1 MHDITATVRPA
12 DAPTASAAGD
22 TAAPTAPASDAATPP
37 APAAAPPAPTAAPP
51 EAANDTLRDALIDSR
66 QRWRDLVIQAADFAF
81 ETDEWGRFVFVV
93 PDPALGWSASTLVGQ
108 PAELLLADGEERTS
122 FNPFR
127 AAVAVRRR
135 RAWLKRGDGGIASLT
150 FAAAPLLDSQ
160 GRVLGARGIGMDVT
174 EYDGHEAQVAAAL
187 RRGEVLDHILWRMGQ
202 EVVAPRMMRGALD
215 ALVNA
220 LGAEGAAVVT
230 LPADTGE
237 ATLAHQAGGGG
248 TAVLGVAVELLRRG
262 TVAAGLASNEAG
274 HANNEDGRRVLVASC
289 QPRFGEPS
297 GLAVWRGGGSRPWD
311 NEDRLL
317 LSAAA
322 NLIRFVLEHEAIQ
335 REMARQARTDPL
347 TGLLNRRSFLEEIA
361 RCAER
366 LDREELPGTLMFV
379 DLDNFKVVNDAL
391 GHEMGDQ
398 VLMHTATLLRNVLR
412 PTDLVARLG
421 GDEFAVWMNGVDH
434 MTAAERAEQ
443 LRTQVP
449 REMSELP
456 GGGSLRLGVSVGIA
470 TRSHGS
476 HEPIDSVLR
485 RADMAMYE
493 VKHQGRGHW
502 RVAPETPA

>member
-1 MHDITATVRPA
+1 MDAPPMHDTTAPVRGDESAAPQVSSREVA
-12 DAPTASAAGD
+12 SPPETAGDAPQAAVDASQAAG
-22 TAAPTAPASDAATPP
+22 
-37 APAAAPPAPTAAPP
+37 
-51 EAANDTLRDALIDSR
+51 ERLRDALLDSR

-93 PDPALGWSASTLVGQ
+93 PDPALGWSASMLVGQ
-108 PAELLLADGEERTS
+108 PAELLLADGAERTS

-127 AAVAVRRR
+127 VGVAVRRR
-135 RAWLKRGDGGIASLT
+135 RVWLKRGDGGVASLT

-160 GRVLGARGIGMDVT
+160 GRVVGARGIGLDVT
-174 EYDGHEAQVAAAL
+174 EYDGHEAQVAATL

-202 EVVAPRMMRGALD
+202 EVLAPRMMRGALD

-220 LGAEGAAVVT
+220 LGAEGAAVVV
-230 LPADTGE
+230 LEPESGE

-248 TAVLGVAVELLRRG
+248 TAVLNVAAGLLRRG
-262 TVAAGLASNEAG
+262 AVASGQATND
-274 HANNEDGRRVLVASC
+274 DGRRVLVASC
-289 QPRFGEPS
+289 QPLFGDPAC
-297 GLAVWRGGGSRPWD
+297 LAVWRAAGTRPWD

-335 REMARQARTDPL
+335 REMVRQARTDPL
-347 TGLLNRRSFLEEIA
+347 TGLLNRRAFLEEIA

-379 DLDNFKVVNDAL
+379 DIDNFKVVNDAL
-391 GHEMGDQ
+391 GHEMGDR
-398 VLMHTATLLRNVLR
+398 VLVHTATMLRNVVR

-421 GDEFAVWMNGVDH
+421 GDEFAVWMNGADH
-434 MTAAERAEQ
+434 MTSAERAEQ

-449 REMSELP
+449 REMSELS
-456 GGGSLRLGVSVGIA
+456 GGNTLRLGVSIGIA
-470 TRSHGS
+470 TRRHGS
-476 HEPIDSVLR
+476 AEPIDSVLR
-485 RADMAMYE
+485 RADMAMYA

-502 RVAPETPA
+502 LVAPEEPA

>member
-1 MHDITATVRPA
+1 MNPRDNELGASMHDT
-12 DAPTASAAGD
+12 
-22 TAAPTAPASDAATPP
+22 TAPVRLGDAATPHAGTRDASALPQAAGDAGPQP
-37 APAAAPPAPTAAPP
+37 APAG
-51 EAANDTLRDALIDSR
+51 DRLRDALLDSR

-108 PAELLLADGEERTS
+108 PAELLLPDGAERAS

-127 AAVAVRRR
+127 VGVPVRRR

-150 FAAAPLLDSQ
+150 FAAAPLLDAQ
-160 GRVLGARGIGMDVT
+160 GRVAGARGIGLDVT
-174 EYDGHEAQVAAAL
+174 EYDGHEAQVAASL
-187 RRGEVLDHILWRMGQ
+187 RRGEVLDHILWRVGQ
-202 EVVAPRMMRGALD
+202 EVLAPRMMRGALD

-220 LGAEGAAVVT
+220 LGAEGAAVVVR
-230 LPADTGE
+230 PADTGE
-237 ATLAHQAGGGG
+237 ASLAHQAGGGG
-248 TAVLGVAVELLRRG
+248 TAVLNVAVGLLQRG
-262 TVAAGLASNEAG
+262 AVAASQASND
-274 HANNEDGRRVLVASC
+274 DGRRVLVASC
-289 QPRFGEPS
+289 QPRFGDPS
-297 GLAVWRGGGSRPWD
+297 GLAVWRVGGARPWD
-311 NEDRLL
+311 KEDRLL
-317 LSAAA
+317 LLAAA
-322 NLIRFVLEHEAIQ
+322 NVIRFVLEHESIQ
-335 REMARQARTDPL
+335 CEMARQARTDPL
-347 TGLLNRRSFLEEIA
+347 TGLLNRRAFLEEIA

-398 VLMHTATLLRNVLR
+398 VLTRIAALLRMVVR

-421 GDEFAVWMNGVDH
+421 GDEFAVWMNGADH

-449 REMSELP
+449 REMSELA
-456 GGGSLRLGVSVGIA
+456 GDSTLRLGVSVGIA

-476 HEPIDSVLR
+476 QEPIDSVLR

-502 RVAPETPA
+502 RVAPEGLA

>member
-1 MHDITATVRPA
+1 MHDTTAPVRPA
-12 DAPTASAAGD
+12 EAAIPP
-22 TAAPTAPASDAATPP
+22 AAAAEAVATPP
-37 APAAAPPAPTAAPP
+37 QAAG
-51 EAANDTLRDALIDSR
+51 DTLRDALLDSR

-93 PDPALGWSASTLVGQ
+93 PDPALGWSASMLVGQ
-108 PAELLLADGEERTS
+108 PAELLLADGAERTS

-127 AAVAVRRR
+127 ASVAVRRR
-135 RAWLKRGDGGIASLT
+135 RAWLKRGDGGVATLT

-160 GRVLGARGIGMDVT
+160 GRVVGARGIGLDVT
-174 EYDGHEAQVAAAL
+174 EYDGHEAQVAGAL

-202 EVVAPRMMRGALD
+202 EVLAPRMMRGALD

-220 LGAEGAAVVT
+220 LGAEGAAVVV
-230 LPADTGE
+230 LPADTGD

-248 TAVLGVAVELLRRG
+248 DAVLSVAVGLLQRG
-262 TVAAGLASNEAG
+262 AVAAGQ
-274 HANNEDGRRVLVASC
+274 ANNDDGRRILVASC
-289 QPRFGEPS
+289 QPRFADPA
-297 GLAVWRGGGSRPWD
+297 GLAVWRAGGARSWD

-317 LSAAA
+317 LGAAA

-347 TGLLNRRSFLEEIA
+347 TGLLNRRAFLEEIA

-379 DLDNFKVVNDAL
+379 DIDHFKVVNDAL

-398 VLMHTATLLRNVLR
+398 VLVHTATLLRKVVR
-412 PTDLVARLG
+412 PSDLVARLG
-421 GDEFAVWMNGVDH
+421 GDEFAVWLNGADH

-449 REMSELP
+449 REMSELA
-456 GGGSLRLGVSVGIA
+456 GGSSLRLGVSVGIA

-476 HEPIDSVLR
+476 QEPIDSVLH
-485 RADMAMYE
+485 RADMAMYD

-502 RVAPETPA
+502 RVAPEGQA

>member
-1 MHDITATVRPA
+1 MDAPMHDTTATVRLGDPA
-12 DAPTASAAGD
+12 PVAAAARDETLPPSPAGD
-22 TAAPTAPASDAATPP
+22 ATQPSV
-37 APAAAPPAPTAAPP
+37 AGD
-51 EAANDTLRDALIDSR
+51 NLRDALLDSR

-93 PDPALGWSASTLVGQ
+93 PDPALGWSASMLVGQ
-108 PAELLLADGEERTS
+108 PAELLLADGAERAS

-127 AAVAVRRR
+127 VGVAVRRR
-135 RAWLKRGDGGIASLT
+135 RAWLKRGDGGVAGLT
-150 FAAAPLLDSQ
+150 FAAAPLLDPQ
-160 GRVLGARGIGMDVT
+160 GRVVGARGIGLDVT
-174 EYDGHEAQVAAAL
+174 EYDGHEAQIAAAF

-202 EVVAPRMMRGALD
+202 EVLAPRMMRGALD

-220 LGAEGAAVVT
+220 LGAEGAGVVQR
-230 LPADTGE
+230 PADSDE
-237 ATLAHQAGGGG
+237 ATMAHQAGGGG
-248 TAVLGVAVELLRRG
+248 SAVLE
-262 TVAAGLASNEAG
+262 VAAGLLQRSAGATGQASNG
-274 HANNEDGRRVLVASC
+274 DGRRILMAPC
-289 QPRFGEPS
+289 QPRFGDPAC
-297 GLAVWRGGGSRPWD
+297 LAVWRAAGARPWD

-347 TGLLNRRSFLEEIA
+347 TGLLNRRAFLEEIA

-366 LDREELPGTLMFV
+366 LDREEMPGTLMFV
-379 DLDNFKVVNDAL
+379 DLDNFKVVNDAM

-398 VLMHTATLLRNVLR
+398 VLIHTATLLRNVVR

-421 GDEFAVWMNGVDH
+421 GDEFAVWLNGADH

-449 REMSELP
+449 REMSELD
-456 GGGSLRLGVSVGIA
+456 GSNSLRLGVSIGIA
-470 TRSHGS
+470 TRRHGS
-476 HEPIDSVLR
+476 EEPIDSLMR

-502 RVAPETPA
+502 LVAPEPPA

>member
-1 MHDITATVRPA
+1 MHDTTASVRP
-12 DAPTASAAGD
+12 GD
-22 TAAPTAPASDAATPP
+22 PAM
-37 APAAAPPAPTAAPP
+37 PAAATRDDAALPPAAGNAAAMHP
-51 EAANDTLRDALIDSR
+51 ARAGDNLRDALLDSR

-93 PDPALGWSASTLVGQ
+93 PDPALGWSASMLVGQ
-108 PAELLLADGEERTS
+108 PAELLLADGAERTS

-127 AAVAVRRR
+127 VGVAVRRR
-135 RAWLKRGDGGIASLT
+135 RAWLKRGDGGVASLT
-150 FAAAPLLDSQ
+150 FAAAPLLDPQ
-160 GRVLGARGIGMDVT
+160 GRVVGARGIGLDVT
-174 EYDGHEAQVAAAL
+174 EYDGHEAQVAAAF

-202 EVVAPRMMRGALD
+202 EVLAPRMMRGALD

-220 LGAEGAAVVT
+220 LGAEGAGVVVQPGDAV
-230 LPADTGE
+230 A
-237 ATLAHQAGGGG
+237 ATLAYQAGGGG
-248 TAVLGVAVELLRRG
+248 TAVLD
-262 TVAAGLASNEAG
+262 VAAGLLQRGAVAAG
-274 HANNEDGRRVLVASC
+274 QANNDDGRRVLVSPC
-289 QPRFGEPS
+289 QPRFGDPAC
-297 GLAVWRGGGSRPWD
+297 LAVWRVAGARPWD

-317 LSAAA
+317 LAAAA

-347 TGLLNRRSFLEEIA
+347 TGLLNRRAFLEESA

-366 LDREELPGTLMFV
+366 LDREEMPGTLMFV
-379 DLDNFKVVNDAL
+379 DLDNFKVVNDQM

-398 VLMHTATLLRNVLR
+398 VLMHTATLLRNVVR

-421 GDEFAVWMNGVDH
+421 GDEFAVWLNGADH

-449 REMSELP
+449 REMSELA
-456 GGGSLRLGVSVGIA
+456 GSPTLRLGVSIGIA
-470 TRSHGS
+470 TRHHGS
-476 HEPIDSVLR
+476 LEPIDSVMR

-502 RVAPETPA
+502 LVAPEGPT